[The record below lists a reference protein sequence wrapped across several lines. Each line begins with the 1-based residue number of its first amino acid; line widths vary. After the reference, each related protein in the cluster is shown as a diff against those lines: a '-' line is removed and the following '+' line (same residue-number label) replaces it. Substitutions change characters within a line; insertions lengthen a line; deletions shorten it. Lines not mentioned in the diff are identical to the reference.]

1 MNLKAAP
8 RGKVFP
14 TEHAGE
20 GLARVGV
27 PVQDVHL
34 QVALLARRDVRAV
47 WAVPASERL
56 HHNHVCK
63 SVLQHETFE
72 EPQNEFFT
80 PTNVLHFLHSI
91 KTYTRHSMPIQKD

>member
-34 QVALLARRDVRAV
+34 QVALLARRDVGAV

-63 SVLQHETFE
+63 SVLE
-72 EPQNEFFT
+72 EMNA
-80 PTNVLHFLHSI
+80 
-91 KTYTRHSMPIQKD
+91 

>member
-14 TEHAGE
+14 AEHAGE

-34 QVALLARRDVRAV
+34 QVALLAGADVAAV
-47 WAVPASERL
+47 RTVPASESL
-56 HHNHVCK
+56 HDDNICEAI
-63 SVLQHETFE
+63 LQ
-72 EPQNEFFT
+72 
-80 PTNVLHFLHSI
+80 L
-91 KTYTRHSMPIQKD
+91 M